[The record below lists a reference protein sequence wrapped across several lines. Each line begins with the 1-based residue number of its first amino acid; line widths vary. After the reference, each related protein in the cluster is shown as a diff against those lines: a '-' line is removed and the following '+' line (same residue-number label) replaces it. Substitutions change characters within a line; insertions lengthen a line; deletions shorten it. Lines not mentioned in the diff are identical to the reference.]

1 MTFDEA
7 YQDYQDKRA
16 LVREL
21 QSDLDKAEAEYIK
34 RGKEIAMM
42 RKQYKARRREM
53 VEAGDVLIPELQKEI
68 ASHPTLEKENEQQN
82 GQMRSAGV

>member
-21 QSDLDKAEAEYIK
+21 QSDIAKAEAEYVK
-34 RGKEIAMM
+34 RGKELEVM
-42 RKQYKARRREM
+42 RKRYRGMRAEM
-53 VEAGDVLIPELQKEI
+53 IEAGNMLIPELQKEMNN
-68 ASHPTLEKENEQQN
+68 HPTLEKKEE
-82 GQMRSAGV
+82 A

>member
-21 QSDLDKAEAEYIK
+21 QSDIAKAEAEYVK
-34 RGKEIAMM
+34 RGKELEMM
-42 RKQYKARRREM
+42 KKKYRGMRAEM
-53 VEAGDVLIPELQKEI
+53 IEAGNMLIPELQKEMNN
-68 ASHPTLEKENEQQN
+68 HPTLEKQDE
-82 GQMRSAGV
+82 S

>member
-21 QSDLDKAEAEYIK
+21 QGAISKAEAEYVK
-34 RGKEIAMM
+34 RGKELEMM
-42 RKQYKARRREM
+42 KKKYRGMRAKM
-53 VEAGDVLIPELQKEI
+53 IEAGNMLIPELQKEMNN
-68 ASHPTLEKENEQQN
+68 HPTLEKQDEQQDS
-82 GQMRSAGV
+82 QMRSTRV